1 MNISVILQ
9 HGWISFLGWGM
20 GLLLGGLLGY
30 SLAHGIKRFL
40 SINEFIPR
48 SWSLIPWRTFWMAAI
63 LFAGFPILTV
73 MHFGLGNRSGVISVG
88 LAVFVTSLVW
98 SVEIFLDSWFPR
110 PLLSRWL
117 SVARTLATA
126 AIVFLA
132 FVGTMGANGIGFIA
146 MQHLQLME
154 YEMVV
159 RSYLALVGLILIFD
173 IILGVVQLLFPQLS
187 IRQARVEYQKK
198 L

>member
-1 MNISVILQ
+1 MNIPVILQ
-9 HGWISFLGWGM
+9 HGLISFEGWGI
-20 GLLLGGLLGY
+20 GLLVGGLLGY
-30 SLAHGIKRFL
+30 SLAFGIRRFL
-40 SINEFIPR
+40 SIKGSIPR
-48 SWSLIPWRTFWMAAI
+48 SWSIIPWRTLWMAVI

-73 MHFGLGNRSGVISVG
+73 MHFGLGSQSGMISVG
-88 LAVFVTSLVW
+88 LAVFVTSLVYW
-98 SVEIFLDSWFPR
+98 VDTLLDHWFPR
-110 PLLSRWL
+110 SAVSSLFSG
-117 SVARTLATA
+117 ARTLATA
-126 AIVFLA
+126 SVVFLT
-132 FVGTMGANGIGFIA
+132 FSGLIGANGIGFAA

-159 RSYLALVGLILIFD
+159 RSCFALVGLILVFD